1 MPAQWGRAEA
11 PENQTSWGTLQI
23 IGWYRHQCAIEGN
36 RTRIRHF
43 ALKRSGAAPIIDV
56 NRTPESRVQQDPKS
70 TVELLRAFRAGDD
83 RARDRLIE
91 RCLPLLQRWA
101 RGRLP
106 AYGRSLAE
114 TDDLVQVSLLRALNQ
129 LEHFDAQRPGALL
142 SYLRTILMNAVREEI
157 RRTKNQRIAPDL
169 SHEPVDGGQSVL
181 DRVIGQEQLDAYE
194 RGLGTLTER
203 QREAVILRLEF
214 GLSFPEI
221 AVELETASPDAA
233 RMLVSRGL
241 VALAEAMK

>member
-1 MPAQWGRAEA
+1 M
-11 PENQTSWGTLQI
+11 
-23 IGWYRHQCAIEGN
+23 
-36 RTRIRHF
+36 
-43 ALKRSGAAPIIDV
+43 
-56 NRTPESRVQQDPKS
+56 QQDLQS
-70 TVELLRAFRAGDD
+70 TVELLRAYRAGDD
-83 RARDRLIE
+83 QARDRLIE

-106 AYGRSLAE
+106 RYGRSLAE

-169 SHEPVDGGQSVL
+169 SREPVDEGQSVL
-181 DRVIGQEQLDAYE
+181 DRVIGQQQLEAYE
-194 RGLGTLTER
+194 QALEALTDG

-214 GLSFPEI
+214 GMAYAEI
-221 AVELETASPDAA
+221 AVELDAKSPDAA

>member
-1 MPAQWGRAEA
+1 MAGGQWGSIV
-11 PENQTSWGTLQI
+11 TGSWRLRIDGL
-23 IGWYRHQCAIEGN
+23 YPSQCAKPEKRTHAPRRSAPLN
-36 RTRIRHF
+36 RTRRASIIR
-43 ALKRSGAAPIIDV
+43 RQPGRGAQ
-56 NRTPESRVQQDPKS
+56 VQQDLQS
-70 TVELLRAFRAGDD
+70 TVELLREYRAGNDL
-83 RARDRLIE
+83 ARDRLVE

-106 AYGRSLAE
+106 SYGRSLAE

-157 RRTKNQRIAPDL
+157 RRTRNQRIAPDRD
-169 SHEPVDGGQSVL
+169 HEPVDPGQSVL
-181 DRVIGQEQLDAYE
+181 DRVIGQEQIEAYE
-194 RGLGTLTER
+194 QALSLLTEG

-214 GLSFPEI
+214 GMSYAEI
-221 AVELETASPDAA
+221 AVELEARSPDAA

-241 VALAEAMK
+241 VALAEAME